1 MDIYEAFS
9 EWLDSQLENDMP
21 ENTKAYNFNL
31 YEESIED
38 HIYGIQIVATDRF
51 DENDDEWACDEVWTS
66 GEDIFCI
73 DTSDE
78 DDTGPQFALEL
89 ITGLVREYLEDGQN
103 ADKLKSSIAVGIGFV
118 DGDLDIIYKA

>member
-1 MDIYEAFS
+1 MEIYEAFS
-9 EWLDSQLENDMP
+9 EWLDTQLENDMP

-78 DDTGPQFALEL
+78 DDTGSQFALEL
-89 ITGLVREYLEDGQN
+89 ISGLVREYLDSGQY
-103 ADKLKSSIAVGIGFV
+103 ADKLKSSLAVGIGFV
-118 DGDLDIIYKA
+118 DGDLDILYKA

>member
-9 EWLDSQLENDMP
+9 EWLDNLLENDMP

-38 HIYGIQIVATDRF
+38 HIYGIQVVATDRF

-78 DDTGPQFALEL
+78 DDTSPQFALEL
-89 ITGLVREYLEDGQN
+89 ITGLVREYLDGGEY
-103 ADKLKSSIAVGIGFV
+103 ADKLKSSLAVGIGFV

>member
-9 EWLDSQLENDMP
+9 EWLDSLLENDMP

-38 HIYGIQIVATDRF
+38 HIYGIQVVATDRF

-78 DDTGPQFALEL
+78 DDTGAQFALEL
-89 ITGLVREYLEDGQN
+89 ITGLVREYLDCGEY
-103 ADKLKSSIAVGIGFV
+103 ADKLKGSLAVGIGFV
-118 DGDLDIIYKA
+118 DGDLDIIFKA